1 MQDPEMKEAMRLAD
15 EFAKAEGRR
24 PRILVAKMGQD
35 GHDRGAKVIA
45 TSFADIG
52 FDVDIGPLF
61 QTPQEVAKQAIEN
74 DVHVLGMSSL
84 AGGHKTLVPEVIK
97 ELRETYNRP
106 DILVVAGGVIPPDH
120 YQFLKEAGV
129 SMCTGRGRRSR
140 WRRRGSLRWTQKE
153 LAARMGKT
161 EAEVSRWLNELHNL
175 TVKSIA
181 KLEVA
186 LGEDII
192 LTPGTAAHIRPTV
205 QWTVHGTINNP
216 HHAVKTTTGPA
227 RMPPVSAGNDAE
239 SFALAS

>member
-1 MQDPEMKEAMRLAD
+1 MSKRGIITKAIASIPAENRQFVKKSLDIQDQVADLLA
-15 EFAKAEGRR
+15 KKG
-24 PRILVAKMGQD
+24 
-35 GHDRGAKVIA
+35 
-45 TSFADIG
+45 
-52 FDVDIGPLF
+52 
-61 QTPQEVAKQAIEN
+61 
-74 DVHVLGMSSL
+74 
-84 AGGHKTLVPEVIK
+84 
-97 ELRETYNRP
+97 
-106 DILVVAGGVIPPDH
+106 
-120 YQFLKEAGV
+120 
-129 SMCTGRGRRSR
+129 
-140 WRRRGSLRWTQKE
+140 WTQKE

-216 HHAVKTTTGPA
+216 HHAAKTTTGPA
-227 RMPPVSAGNDAE
+227 RIPPVSAGNDAE